1 MGMAPPS
8 QVGGEPCGK
17 GQRHD
22 GSGGSVHV
30 VCVRD
35 LLCWLIYPP
44 IQKGEKAT
52 RYVVGD

>member
-22 GSGGSVHV
+22 GSGGSVRV

-52 RYVVGD
+52 RYMVGD